1 MNQQPHKD
9 GFWKILTSV
18 LFTILLSMIGYI
30 VNQNDGKIK
39 SLEDWR
45 VKHEELERAEMA
57 VLHSRLAAIETKLD
71 LLLNDKLPGLK
82 K

>member
-1 MNQQPHKD
+1 MNQQPPKD

-39 SLEDWR
+39 DLEAWR
-45 VKHEELERAEMA
+45 VKHEEYERVEMA
-57 VLHSRLAAIETKLD
+57 ALYSRLTAIETKLD
-71 LLLNDKLPGLK
+71 LLLNDNLTGLK